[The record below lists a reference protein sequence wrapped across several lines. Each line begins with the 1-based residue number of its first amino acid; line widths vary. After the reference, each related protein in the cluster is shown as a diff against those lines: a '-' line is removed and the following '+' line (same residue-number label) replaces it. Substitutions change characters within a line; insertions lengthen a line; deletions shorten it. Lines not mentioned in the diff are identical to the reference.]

1 MGNEVPKL
9 PPLIEWG
16 VAARPLQGEAASG
29 DLHVVQALSNGVLVA
44 AVDGLGHGPE
54 AAAAARSAVLTLEG
68 YAHEPVISLIKRCH
82 ESLTRTRGVVMSLA
96 SFNALDNTM
105 TWLGV
110 GNVEGALLR
119 ADDTASPARE
129 SILLRGG
136 VVGYQLPALHAS
148 ILPVT
153 RGDVLILATD
163 GIRGG
168 FAEDVTLS
176 DPPQQ
181 IAEQILARRASGT
194 DDALV
199 LVARYLGHEP

>member
-1 MGNEVPKL
+1 MGNELSEP

-16 VAARPLQGEAASG
+16 VAAQPLEGEAESG
-29 DLHVVQALSNGVLVA
+29 DLHVVQPFPNGVLVA

-54 AAAAARSAVLTLEG
+54 AAAAARSAVAILKDC
-68 YAHEPVISLIKRCH
+68 AHEPVISLVKRCH
-82 ESLTRTRGVVMSLA
+82 ERLIRTRGAVMSLA
-96 SFNALDNTM
+96 MFNALDNTM

-110 GNVEGALLR
+110 GNVEGVLLR
-119 ADDTASPARE
+119 ADAAADPPRE
-129 SILLRGG
+129 NVLLRSG

-168 FAEDVTLS
+168 IVEDVSLS
-176 DPPQQ
+176 DPPQR
-181 IAEQILARRASGT
+181 IAEQILARRATGM

>member
-1 MGNEVPKL
+1 MGNGLPKP
-9 PPLIEWG
+9 PPLIECG
-16 VAARPLQGEAASG
+16 VAAQPLEGEAECG
-29 DLHVVQALSNGVLVA
+29 DLHVVQPFPGGVLVG

-68 YAHEPVISLIKRCH
+68 YAHEPVISLVKRCH
-82 ESLTRTRGVVMSLA
+82 QRLIRTRGVVMSLA

-110 GNVEGALLR
+110 GNVEGLLLR
-119 ADDTASPARE
+119 ADVAANPPRE
-129 SILLRGG
+129 NVLLRGG

-163 GIRGG
+163 GIRSG
-168 FAEDVTLS
+168 FVEDVTLS
-176 DPPQQ
+176 HPPQR
-181 IAEQILARRASGT
+181 IAEHILARRAGGA

>member
-1 MGNEVPKL
+1 MGNEVPKP

-16 VAARPLQGEAASG
+16 VAVQPLEGEVESG
-29 DLHVVQALSNGVLVA
+29 DLYVVQAFPNGVLVA

-54 AAAAARSAVLTLEG
+54 AAAAARSAVAILKD
-68 YAHEPVISLIKRCH
+68 YAHEPVISLLRRCH
-82 ESLTRTRGVVMSLA
+82 ERLIRTRGAVMSLA
-96 SFNALDNTM
+96 SFNTLDNTM

-110 GNVEGALLR
+110 GNVEGVLLR
-119 ADDTASPARE
+119 ADATASPARE
-129 SILLRGG
+129 IILLRGG

-163 GIRGG
+163 GIRSG

-176 DPPQQ
+176 DPPQR
-181 IAEQILARRASGT
+181 IAEHILARRARGT

>member
-16 VAARPLQGEAASG
+16 VAARPLEGEAESG
-29 DLHVVQALSNGVLVA
+29 DLHVVQPFPKGVLVA

-54 AAAAARSAVLTLEG
+54 AAAAARSAVVTLAD
-68 YAHEPVISLIKRCH
+68 YAHEPVISLVKRCH
-82 ESLTRTRGVVMSLA
+82 ERLIRTRGVVMSLA
-96 SFNALDNTM
+96 SFNALDNTV

-110 GNVEGALLR
+110 GNIEGLLLR
-119 ADDTASPARE
+119 ADVAANPPRE
-129 SILLRGG
+129 NVLLRGG

-148 ILPVT
+148 ILFVT
-153 RGDVLILATD
+153 RGDVLIFATD
-163 GIRGG
+163 GIQSG
-168 FAEDVTLS
+168 FVEDVTLS
-176 DPPQQ
+176 DPPQR
-181 IAEQILARRASGT
+181 IAEDILARRARGT